1 MKYMLYFLLISI
13 LSFGQQKMFTG
24 KIVDVETSEPLFS
37 ANIRISNTETIIS
50 ADNQG
55 YFRLQLDGNV
65 PGLELIISH
74 IGYETRHLNV
84 SVNDATQNLVIQLER
99 KIIPAQTVLVTASVN
114 KKGESPATFSE
125 ISGKEI
131 EKKYSVQDIPEFLST
146 VPSTTFYSES
156 GNGIGYNYLSIR
168 GFDQRRIS
176 ISINGIPQND
186 PEDHNVYWVD
196 FSDILASTEFIQ
208 VQRGSGGIFGYPA
221 IGGSINIITSNFSL
235 DKYVKASSTLGS
247 YNTRKYSIAASSGLI
262 DGKYSFS
269 GKLSQTLSSGYRDR
283 SWVDLKSYYFSLS
296 RIDESFTTQINL
308 YGGPI
313 KDGLVYNGLP
323 KFAVKDLKYR
333 KQNLSYWE
341 VDSRMYSGY
350 LYAEQRKDKE
360 IENFSQPHYEM
371 LNEYKIN
378 DNITLNSALFLVI
391 GKGFFD
397 FDGSWADTSY
407 LRLTQQ
413 NGFASTVSPYNT
425 LLHGMVENKQFGWI
439 PRVQI
444 NHKNGVLTSGF
455 ELRSHRSLHY
465 GSILSADDISD
476 NNIINYRYYQ
486 FNGAKNIINAFV
498 NEQYKVNEQIG
509 LLGELQIAYN
519 KYRLYNEKFLQND
532 FSIQHTFFN
541 PRIGINYKFD
551 ETKSAYATFARVS
564 REPRL
569 NDYYNAVESSG
580 GEIPQFELKSD
591 SSYDFSKPLVKP
603 EIMNSFDVGCSLN
616 EKDYQLNLNFFYMSF
631 QNELVKSGRLD
642 IFGAPM
648 MGNAERTV
656 HSGVEF
662 SSSVK
667 PADDLQI
674 ILNAT
679 YSSNKIKSAY
689 SYISYAYQEL
699 KKSVQS
705 IEGTKVLWKTGVE
718 KIWLGG
724 NPIGGFPDFL
734 ANISVRYSLNNF
746 YFQVDGKYTG
756 KMYSD
761 NYGDMVVNARISPK
775 IISYSDNVNDAY
787 YVMNFFS
794 SYELNLFNT
803 PTKSKL
809 FLQINNLFDTYYSMY
824 AIGKEFF
831 PAAERNFVAGLQLGI

>member
-1 MKYMLYFLLISI
+1 MKYIIYFLLISI

-24 KIVDVETSEPLFS
+24 KIIDAETSEPLSS

-50 ADNQG
+50 ADNHG
-55 YFRLQLDGNV
+55 YFRLQLDGNF

-84 SVNDATQNLVIQLER
+84 SVDDAAPNLVVQLQR
-99 KIIPAQTVLVTASVN
+99 KIIPAQTVLVTASVK

-196 FSDILASTEFIQ
+196 FSDILSSTEFIQ

-235 DKYVKASSTLGS
+235 DKYIKASSTLGS
-247 YNTRKYSIAASSGLI
+247 YNTRKYSVAVSSGLI

-269 GKLSQTLSSGYRDR
+269 GKVSQTLSSGYRDR

-323 KFAVKDLKYR
+323 KFAIKDKNLRRY
-333 KQNLSYWE
+333 NLSYWE
-341 VDSRMYSGY
+341 ATNTELTYFD
-350 LYAEQRKDKE
+350 QRRNKE
-360 IENFSQPHYEM
+360 IENFSQPHFEM
-371 LNEYKIN
+371 LNEYKLS
-378 DNITLNSALFLVI
+378 DSITLNSALFLVI

-397 FDGSWADTSY
+397 FDGSWANLYGDDYVKSYFRLNEGGIDTSN
-407 LRLTQQ
+407 LPT
-413 NGFASTVSPYNT
+413 NT
-425 LLHGMVENKQFGWI
+425 LLRGMVENKQFGWI
-439 PRVQI
+439 PRIQI
-444 NHKNGVLTSGF
+444 NHKNGVLTSGI
-455 ELRSHRSLHY
+455 ELRNHRSLHY
-465 GSILSADDISD
+465 GSIVSADDISD
-476 NNIINYRYYQ
+476 DNIINYRYYQ

-509 LLGELQIAYN
+509 LLGELQFAYN
-519 KYRLYNEKFLQND
+519 KYRIYNEKFLGND
-532 FSIQHTFFN
+532 FSISHLFFN
-541 PRIGINYKFD
+541 PRVGINYKFD

-580 GEIPQFELKSD
+580 GAVPQFELRSD
-591 SSYDFSKPLVKP
+591 GSYDLSKPLVKP
-603 EIMNSFDVGCSLN
+603 ETMNSFDLGYSIN
-616 EKDYQLNLNFFYMSF
+616 QKEYQINLNLFYMSF
-631 QNELVKSGRLD
+631 ENELVKNGRLD

-648 MGNAERTV
+648 MGNAEQTV
-656 HSGVEF
+656 HSGIEF
-662 SSSVK
+662 SSSIK
-667 PADDLQI
+667 PIEDLQI
-674 ILNAT
+674 IFNAT
-679 YSSNKIKSAY
+679 YSQNKINNASSFITY
-689 SYISYAYQEL
+689 YDS
-699 KKSVQS
+699 
-705 IEGTKVLWKTGVE
+705 LWTPFVDN
-718 KIWLGG
+718 LSLNG
-724 NPIGGFPDFL
+724 NSIGGFPDFL
-734 ANISVRYSLNNF
+734 ANASIRYSLNNF
-746 YFQVDGKYTG
+746 YFQVDGKYVG
-756 KMYSD
+756 KFYSD
-761 NYGDMVVNARISPK
+761 NYGHELKNYLLKYPG
-775 IISYSDNVNDAY
+775 YFGYEDNVNDASF
-787 YVMNFFS
+787 VLNFFS
-794 SYELNLFNT
+794 SYELKLFNT
-803 PTKSKL
+803 PTRSKL
-809 FLQINNLFDTYYSMY
+809 FLQVNNVFDTYYSMY

-831 PAAERNFVAGLQLGI
+831 PAAERNFIAGLQLGI

>member
-24 KIVDVETSEPLFS
+24 KIIDAETSEPLSS

-50 ADNQG
+50 ADNHG
-55 YFRLQLDGNV
+55 YFRLQLDSNV
-65 PGLELIISH
+65 PGLELLISH

-84 SVNDATQNLVIQLER
+84 SVNDAAQNLVIQLQR
-99 KIIPAQTVLVTASVN
+99 KIIPAQTVLVTASVH
-114 KKGESPATFSE
+114 KKGETPATFSE

-235 DKYVKASSTLGS
+235 DKYIKASSTLGS
-247 YNTRKYSIAASSGLI
+247 YNTRKYSVAASSGLI
-262 DGKYSFS
+262 NGKYSFS
-269 GKLSQTLSSGYRDR
+269 GKVSQTLSSGYRDR

-323 KFAVKDLKYR
+323 KFAVKDKNLRRY
-333 KQNLSYWE
+333 NLSYWE
-341 VDSRMYSGY
+341 ASNNKIIDSITV
-350 LYAEQRKDKE
+350 QRLDKE
-360 IENFSQPHYEM
+360 KENFSQPHYEM
-371 LNEYKIN
+371 LNEYKISE
-378 DNITLNSALFLVI
+378 DITLNSALFLVF

-397 FDGSWADTSY
+397 FDGSWANLYGDDYVKSYFRLNEGGLDTSN
-407 LRLTQQ
+407 LPT
-413 NGFASTVSPYNT
+413 NT
-425 LLHGMVENKQFGWI
+425 LLRGMVENKQFGWI

-444 NHKNGVLTSGF
+444 NHSNGVLTTGL

-465 GSILSADDISD
+465 GSIVSADDISD

-509 LLGELQIAYN
+509 LLSELQIAYN
-519 KYRLYNEKFLQND
+519 KYRIYNEKFLGND
-532 FSIQHTFFN
+532 FSISHLFFN
-541 PRIGINYKFD
+541 PRVGINYKFD
-551 ETKSAYATFARVS
+551 ETKSAYATYARVS

-580 GEIPQFELKSD
+580 GAVPQFDVKSD
-591 SSYDFSKPLVKP
+591 GTYDFKKSLIKP
-603 EIMNSFDVGCSLN
+603 ETMNSFDIGYLLN
-616 EKDYQLNLNFFYMSF
+616 EKEYQLNLNFFYMSF
-631 QNELVKSGRLD
+631 ENELVKNGRLD

-648 MGNAERTV
+648 MGNAEKTV
-656 HSGVEF
+656 HSGIEF
-662 SSSVK
+662 SSSIK
-667 PADDLQI
+667 PMEDLLI
-674 ILNAT
+674 IINAT
-679 YSSNKIKSAY
+679 YSQNKINNASSFITY
-689 SYISYAYQEL
+689 YDS
-699 KKSVQS
+699 
-705 IEGTKVLWKTGVE
+705 LWTPFVDN
-718 KIWLGG
+718 LSLNG
-724 NPIGGFPDFL
+724 NSIGGFPDFL
-734 ANISVRYSLNNF
+734 ANASIRYSLNNF
-746 YFQVDGKYTG
+746 YFQVDGKYVG
-756 KMYSD
+756 KFFSD
-761 NYGDMVVNARISPK
+761 NYGKRLNDYLEKNPN
-775 IISYSDNVNDAY
+775 YFDYTDNVNDASF
-787 YVMNFFS
+787 VLNFFS

-809 FLQINNLFDTYYSMY
+809 FLQINNVFDTYYSMY

>member
-1 MKYMLYFLLISI
+1 
-13 LSFGQQKMFTG
+13 MFTG
-24 KIVDVETSEPLFS
+24 KIIDAETSEPLSS
-37 ANIRISNTETIIS
+37 ANIRINNTETIIS
-50 ADNQG
+50 ADNHG
-55 YFRLQLDGNV
+55 YFRLQLDSNV

-74 IGYETRHLNV
+74 VGYETRHLNV
-84 SVNDATQNLVIQLER
+84 SVTDAAQNLVVQLQR

-247 YNTRKYSIAASSGLI
+247 YNTRKYSVAASSGLI

-269 GKLSQTLSSGYRDR
+269 GKVSQTLSSGYRDR

-323 KFAVKDLKYR
+323 KFAIKDKNLRRY
-333 KQNLSYWE
+333 NLSYWE
-341 VDSRMYSGY
+341 ATNTELTYFD
-350 LYAEQRKDKE
+350 QRRNKE

-371 LNEYKIN
+371 LNEYKLS
-378 DNITLNSALFLVI
+378 DSITLNSALFLVI

-397 FDGSWADTSY
+397 FDGSWANLYGDDYVKSYFRLNEGGLDTSN
-407 LRLTQQ
+407 LPT
-413 NGFASTVSPYNT
+413 NT
-425 LLHGMVENKQFGWI
+425 LLRGMVENKQFGWI

-444 NHKNGVLTSGF
+444 NHKNGVLTSGL
-455 ELRSHRSLHY
+455 ELRNHRSLHY
-465 GSILSADDISD
+465 GSIVSAENISSS
-476 NNIINYRYYQ
+476 NIINYRYYQ

-509 LLGELQIAYN
+509 LLGELQFAYN
-519 KYRLYNEKFLQND
+519 KYRIYNEKFLEND
-532 FSIQHTFFN
+532 FSISHLFFN
-541 PRIGINYKFD
+541 PRVGINYKFD
-551 ETKSAYATFARVS
+551 ETKSAYATFAKVS

-580 GEIPQFELKSD
+580 GAVPQFEVKSD
-591 SSYDFSKPLVKP
+591 GSYDYEKSLVKP
-603 EIMNSFDVGCSLN
+603 ETMNSFDLGFSIT
-616 EKDYQLNLNFFYMSF
+616 EKKYQLGFNVFYMSF
-631 QNELVKSGRLD
+631 ENELVKNGRLD

-648 MGNAERTV
+648 MGNAEQTV
-656 HSGVEF
+656 HSGIEF
-662 SSSVK
+662 SSSIK
-667 PADDLQI
+667 PIENLEI

-679 YSSNKIKSAY
+679 YSQNKIVEAS
-689 SYISYAYQEL
+689 SYQIIPDTRNINYVADIPL
-699 KKSVQS
+699 N
-705 IEGTKVLWKTGVE
+705 
-718 KIWLGG
+718 G
-724 NPIGGFPDFL
+724 NMIGGFPKYLGNVSF
-734 ANISVRYSLNNF
+734 RYSVNNLF
-746 YFQVDGKYTG
+746 FQVDGKYVG
-756 KMYSD
+756 KFYSD
-761 NYGDMVVNARISPK
+761 NYGNKLSDYLTKYPNFVE
-775 IISYSDNVNDAY
+775 YSDNVNDAY
-787 YVMNFFS
+787 FTLNFFS
-794 SYELNLFNT
+794 SYELKLFNT
-803 PTKSKL
+803 PTRSKL
-809 FLQINNLFDTYYSMY
+809 FLQVNNVFDTYYSMY

>member
-1 MKYMLYFLLISI
+1 MKYTLYFLLISI

-24 KIVDVETSEPLFS
+24 KIIDAETLEPLSS

-50 ADNQG
+50 ADNHG
-55 YFRLQLDGNV
+55 YFRLQLDTNV

-84 SVNDATQNLVIQLER
+84 SVNDAAQNLVVQLQR
-99 KIIPAQTVLVTASVN
+99 KIIPAQTVLVTASVH
-114 KKGESPATFSE
+114 KKGETPATFSE

-235 DKYVKASSTLGS
+235 DKFVKASSTLGS
-247 YNTRKYSIAASSGLI
+247 YNTRKYSVAASSGLI

-269 GKLSQTLSSGYRDR
+269 GKVSQTLSSGYRDR

-323 KFAVKDLKYR
+323 KFAIKDKKLRRY
-333 KQNLSYWE
+333 NLSYWE
-341 VDSRMYSGY
+341 ATNTEFSYFD
-350 LYAEQRKDKE
+350 QRRNKE

-371 LNEYKIN
+371 LNEYRLSE
-378 DNITLNSALFLVI
+378 NITLNSALFLVI

-413 NGFASTVSPYNT
+413 NGFASTVAPYNT
-425 LLHGMVENKQFGWI
+425 LLHGMVENKQLGWI

-444 NHKNGVLTSGF
+444 NHSNGVLTTGL

-465 GSILSADDISD
+465 GSIIAADSITDK
-476 NNIINYRYYQ
+476 NIINYRYYQ

-509 LLGELQIAYN
+509 LLGELQLAYN
-519 KYRLYNEKFLQND
+519 KYRIYNEKFLGND
-532 FSIQHTFFN
+532 FSISHLFFN
-541 PRIGINYKFD
+541 PRVGINYKFD
-551 ETKSAYATFARVS
+551 ETKSAYATYARVS

-580 GEIPQFELKSD
+580 GAVPQFELRSGG
-591 SSYDFSKPLVKP
+591 SYDLSKPLVKP
-603 EIMNSFDVGCSLN
+603 ETMNSFDLGYSLN
-616 EKDYQLNLNFFYMSF
+616 EKEYQLNLNFFYMSF
-631 QNELVKSGRLD
+631 QDELVKNGRLD

-648 MGNAERTV
+648 MGNAKRTV
-656 HSGVEF
+656 HSGIEF
-662 SSSVK
+662 SSSIK
-667 PADDLQI
+667 PIENLEI

-679 YSSNKIKSAY
+679 YSQNKIVEAS
-689 SYISYAYQEL
+689 SYQIIPDTRNINYVADISL
-699 KKSVQS
+699 N
-705 IEGTKVLWKTGVE
+705 
-718 KIWLGG
+718 G
-724 NPIGGFPDFL
+724 NMIGGFPKYLGNVSF
-734 ANISVRYSLNNF
+734 RYSVNNLF
-746 YFQVDGKYTG
+746 FQVDGKYVG
-756 KMYSD
+756 KFFSD
-761 NYGDMVVNARISPK
+761 NYGKRLNDYLEKNPN
-775 IISYSDNVNDAY
+775 YFDYTDNVNDASF
-787 YVMNFFS
+787 VLNFFS

-809 FLQINNLFDTYYSMY
+809 FLQINNVFDTYYSMY
-824 AIGKEFF
+824 AIGKEYF
-831 PAAERNFVAGLQLGI
+831 PAAERNFIAGLQLGI

>member
-1 MKYMLYFLLISI
+1 MKYIIYFFLISAI
-13 LSFGQQKMFTG
+13 TFGQQKIISG
-24 KIVDVETSEPLFS
+24 KVIDAETMESLPS
-37 ANIRISNTETIIS
+37 ANIRINNTEKIIS
-50 ADNQG
+50 ADSQG

-65 PGLELIISH
+65 PGLEITVTH
-74 IGYETRHLNV
+74 IGYESKYESV
-84 SVNDATQNLVIQLER
+84 SINDAPGNLVIKLER
-99 KIIPAQTVLVTASVN
+99 KIFPAQTVLVTASVN
-114 KKGESPATFSE
+114 KKGETPATFSE

-131 EKKYSVQDIPEFLST
+131 QKKYAVQDIPEFLSSI
-146 VPSTTFYSES
+146 PSTTFYSEG

-235 DKYVKASSTLGS
+235 NKYVTASSTLGS
-247 YNTRKYSIAASSGLI
+247 YNTRKYSVAASSGLI

-269 GKLSQTLSSGYRDR
+269 GKVSQTLSSGYRDR

-323 KFAVKDLKYR
+323 KFAIKDKNLRKY
-333 KQNLSYWE
+333 NLSYWE
-341 VDSRMYSGY
+341 ASNTELTYFD
-350 LYAEQRKDKE
+350 QRRNKE

-371 LNEYKIN
+371 LNEYKIS
-378 DNITLNSALFLVI
+378 DNVTLNSALFLVI

-397 FDGSWADTSY
+397 FDGSWANLYGDDY
-407 LRLTQQ
+407 VRGYFRL
-413 NGFASTVSPYNT
+413 NEGGFDSTMIPTNT
-425 LLHGMVENKQFGWI
+425 LLRGMVENKQFGWI
-439 PRVQI
+439 PRIQI
-444 NHKNGVLTSGF
+444 NHKNGILTAGLEF
-455 ELRSHRSLHY
+455 RSHRSLHY
-465 GSILSADDISD
+465 GSIVSADDITD

-486 FNGAKNIINAFV
+486 YNGAKNIINGFV

-519 KYRLYNEKFLQND
+519 KYRLYNEKFLGND
-532 FSIQHTFFN
+532 FSINHIFFN
-541 PRIGINYKFD
+541 PRIGVNYKLNSQQ
-551 ETKSAYATFARVS
+551 SAYATFARVS

-569 NDYYNAVESSG
+569 SDYYNAVESSG
-580 GEIPQFELKSD
+580 GAIPLFELKSD
-591 SSYDFSKPLVKP
+591 GTYDYNKPLVKP
-603 EIMNSFDVGCSLN
+603 ETMNSFDIGYSLN
-616 EKDYQLNLNFFYMSF
+616 EKEYQINLNYFYMSF
-631 QNELVKSGRLD
+631 ENELVKNGRLD
-642 IFGAPM
+642 IFGGPM
-648 MGNAERTV
+648 MGNAKRTV
-656 HSGVEF
+656 HSGIEF
-662 SSSVK
+662 SSSIK
-667 PADDLQI
+667 PIENLEI

-679 YSSNKIKSAY
+679 YSQNKIIEASAY
-689 SYISYAYQEL
+689 QVIPGTRNVDYIADISL
-699 KKSVQS
+699 NNN
-705 IEGTKVLWKTGVE
+705 T
-718 KIWLGG
+718 
-724 NPIGGFPDFL
+724 IGGFPKYL
-734 ANISVRYSLNNF
+734 GNVSLRYSINNLF
-746 YFQVDGKYTG
+746 FQVDGKYVG
-756 KMYSD
+756 KFFSD
-761 NYGDMVVNARISPK
+761 NYGDKLAGYLVKYPNFVA
-775 IISYSDNVNDAY
+775 YSDNVNDAY
-787 YVMNFFS
+787 FVMNFFT

-809 FLQINNLFDTYYSMY
+809 FLQVNNIYDTYYSMY